1 MIASLT
7 LHKWVSFIVITA
19 IVCSPIRLV
28 MAFLKLISSCVL
40 VSFRRVLVS
49 SVVSSN
55 SEGVSSTSVGVL
67 VGVTVDGS
75 LIGVVFL
82 AWALVMAVTELV
94 CGVSMLSI
102 KFERI
107 EFISFREAS
116 VFDNR
121 NIECGFEFNA
131 LHMLAI
137 ICPLDSAASCRS
149 ACERFDWSNLLLVEL
164 FDVCVTNLLE
174 RFL

>member
-7 LHKWVSFIVITA
+7 RRKWGSFIVITA

-28 MAFLKLISSCVL
+28 MASLRLISSCVL
-40 VSFRRVLVS
+40 VSFRRALVS
-49 SVVSSN
+49 FVVSN
-55 SEGVSSTSVGVL
+55 KSEGVSSSSVGVL
-67 VGVTVDGS
+67 VGVTGDGS

-82 AWALVMAVTELV
+82 AWALVMAKTELV

-107 EFISFREAS
+107 ELISFREAS

-121 NIECGFEFNA
+121 NNECGFEFNA
-131 LHMLAI
+131 LHKVAI

-149 ACERFDWSNLLLVEL
+149 ACERFDWSNSLLVEL
-164 FDVCVTNLLE
+164 IDV
-174 RFL
+174 